1 MDIRFVAEIEW
12 RELVKALCAIPDWSI
27 FSHFKLDVAAIE

>member
-12 RELVKALCAIPDWSI
+12 RELVKALYVQFLIDQYFLTWCG
-27 FSHFKLDVAAIE
+27 FAIE